1 MKPLLAKMFVVFCV
15 GTLFPFRA
23 MAVLQ
28 NTQQTSSSPQENQ
41 VSTHQDVTS
50 RGKLEIVSGHEG
62 LDATQYMGA
71 IFTKLN
77 AQHVFQAGST
87 PGTRSGNLVVEF
99 VIQRDGSVG
108 YTKVIKSTVDQG
120 TSQAQMD
127 AIRSAAPF
135 PALPKGFKGK
145 LIKVRLHSEFIPK
158 EPSSKP

>member
-1 MKPLLAKMFVVFCV
+1 MKPSLAKMFLVFCV

-23 MAVLQ
+23 MALLE
-28 NTQQTSSSPQENQ
+28 NTQQTSSSPQETQ
-41 VSTHQDVTS
+41 GSTHQGVTS
-50 RGKLEIVSGHEG
+50 RGNLEIVSGHEG
-62 LDATQYMGA
+62 LDANQYMGE
-71 IFTKLN
+71 IFNKLN
-77 AQHVFQAGST
+77 SQHTFQAGSP
-87 PGTRSGNLVVEF
+87 PGARSGKLIVEF
-99 VIQRDGSVG
+99 AILRDGSLG

-145 LIKVRLHSEFIPK
+145 SLKLRLHSEFIPK

>member
-1 MKPLLAKMFVVFCV
+1 MKPLLAKMFLVFCV

-23 MAVLQ
+23 MAVLE

-41 VSTHQDVTS
+41 DSTHQGLTS

-62 LDATQYMGA
+62 LDATKYMGE

-77 AQHVFQAGST
+77 SQHAFQAGST
-87 PGTRSGNLVVEF
+87 PGTRSGKLVVEF
-99 VIQRDGSVG
+99 DIQRDGSVG

-120 TSQAQMD
+120 TSQAQID

-145 LIKVRLHSEFIPK
+145 SLKVRLHSEFIPK